1 MHNKVLIEAATAAR
15 SAAYSPYSKFAVGA
29 AVLTKSGK
37 IFSGCNVENISLGL
51 TICAERSAI
60 AGAIAT
66 GARDLI
72 MIAVVTESKS
82 PAVPCGACRQVMA
95 EFNPRMKIVAATT
108 NGKSEEFELSELL
121 PKPKQGILE
130 SNRHV

>member
-1 MHNKVLIEAATAAR
+1 MCNNYLIEAATVAR
-15 SAAYSPYSKFAVGA
+15 SAAYAPYSKLAVGA

-37 IFSGCNVENISLGL
+37 IFAGCNVENISLGL

-60 AGAIAT
+60 AAAVTAGT
-66 GARDLI
+66 RDLI
-72 MIAVVTESKS
+72 TMAVVTESKK
-82 PAVPCGACRQVMA
+82 PALPCGACRQMMA

-108 NGKSEEFELSELL
+108 NGESEEFELSELL

-130 SNRHV
+130 SSRNV